1 MIYRHL
7 GSACYYKEQG
17 SSFAQPCNV
26 QVDWSNEKLKIRR
39 RADNKFEYLVND
51 KQFHTS
57 SAVASSLGDL
67 MFHASFSGNGKIV
80 KANAL
85 ATAFSTVP
93 IQWINAQNSITS
105 DDGALT
111 QNGGGWGSSY
121 ADANIPSG
129 ATYIE
134 F

>member
-1 MIYRHL
+1 
-7 GSACYYKEQG
+7 
-17 SSFAQPCNV
+17 
-26 QVDWSNEKLKIRR
+26 
-39 RADNKFEYLVND
+39 
-51 KQFHTS
+51 
-57 SAVASSLGDL
+57 

-121 ADANIPSG
+121 ADASIPSG
-129 ATYIE
+129 ATCIE
-134 F
+134 FQFQNSGEAMAGFKCGKLVRQ